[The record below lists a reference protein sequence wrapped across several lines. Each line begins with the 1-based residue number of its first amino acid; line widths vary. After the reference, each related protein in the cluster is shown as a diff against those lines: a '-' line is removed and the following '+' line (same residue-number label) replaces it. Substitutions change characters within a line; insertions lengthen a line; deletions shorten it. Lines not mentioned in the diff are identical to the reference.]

1 MVAIG
6 RCGTGPL
13 SHHSKRSKADQV
25 CNRNRDLTLKDQLF
39 LHVPTILVSSTRK
52 ERDKFSILW
61 CGTINNKI
69 KTRTEK
75 NFRKKRRW
83 RR

>member
-25 CNRNRDLTLKDQLF
+25 CNRNLDLTLKDQLF

-52 ERDKFSILW
+52 ESKTNLAFFLRIL
-61 CGTINNKI
+61 GMALNL
-69 KTRTEK
+69 R
-75 NFRKKRRW
+75 
-83 RR
+83 